1 MSTKCEFKWG
11 IEKSVGRKNSDFRFY
26 ESFFY
31 DGEEYSLY
39 DSVVLYRDGD
49 LETYVGKLVRMY
61 ETPEQEKRV
70 KIVWYFRPTE
80 IRNFLDDYRPK
91 ANELLLASGEGK
103 GLYNINSPYSIVRKC
118 NVLCASNDRRN
129 PLVSNEE
136 LCRADYIFSQTFD
149 VAKLKIEERFPEKIA
164 GVKVENFFNKKKDKA
179 LATVSES
186 KRTAA
191 SVEKQRYHPSE
202 NTASRPTSPV
212 AKSKIGKNFAEKGDE
227 AKEEHS
233 FTKRKDQ
240 ALANPPSKKPKISV
254 LIGKPNVSGNLGFDK
269 GARMSPT
276 MKDSRNAVTGTDKQW
291 HCSTDDATLKPNI
304 RANVRLLEDITQP
317 SASDMPLKKR
327 KLLQDGNVSKEFDE
341 LVQNKDSKTDSLI
354 PEVARRPNSTW
365 EEKLQKA
372 NESGMLVLLG
382 NLDPCYTSSEVEDL
396 VWQAFNEKVEAKMLQ
411 RSALSNPHYGK
422 ALVIF
427 KSKDRADFAKSE
439 LMSRCLIVADGRP
452 VIGSRTTLVVPGTR
466 PTRLTGHLT
475 LHKLRQKQS
484 QDMKKAVS
492 TSHCSQPNTIEH
504 EMAAQWRLI
513 QEQADVWWKAL
524 YELIQMTCAVNAID
538 SQMLLCIFCALCCS
552 GYCASS
558 CLSYAVNVNMY

>member
-439 LMSRCLIVADGRP
+439 LMSRCLIVADGSLKDVLYSYP
-452 VIGSRTTLVVPGTR
+452 SGLV
-466 PTRLTGHLT
+466 LNIF
-475 LHKLRQKQS
+475 Q
-484 QDMKKAVS
+484 KKAVS

>member
-1 MSTKCEFKWG
+1 MSTKSEFKWG

-103 GLYNINSPYSIVRKC
+103 GLYNINSPYSIVTKC

-129 PLVSNEE
+129 PRVSNEE
-136 LCRADYIFSQTFD
+136 LCRADYIFSRTFD

-164 GVKVENFFNKKKDKA
+164 GVKVENFFNTKKDKA

-212 AKSKIGKNFAEKGDE
+212 AKLKIGKNFAEKGDE
-227 AKEEHS
+227 AK
-233 FTKRKDQ
+233 
-240 ALANPPSKKPKISV
+240 
-254 LIGKPNVSGNLGFDK
+254 
-269 GARMSPT
+269 
-276 MKDSRNAVTGTDKQW
+276 DSRNAVTGTVKQW
-291 HCSTDDATLKPNI
+291 HCSTDNATLKPNI

-327 KLLQDGNVSKEFDE
+327 KLLQDGTVSKEFDE

-372 NESGMLVLLG
+372 NESGMLVLLE

-411 RSALSNPHYGK
+411 RSAFSNPHYGK

-439 LMSRCLIVADGRP
+439 LMSRYLIVADGRP
-452 VIGSRTTLVVPGTR
+452 VIGGRTTLVVPGTR

-552 GYCASS
+552 GYWRPHVSH
-558 CLSYAVNVNMY
+558 MQ

>member
-439 LMSRCLIVADGRP
+439 LMSRCLIVADGSLKDVLYSYP
-452 VIGSRTTLVVPGTR
+452 SGLV
-466 PTRLTGHLT
+466 LNIF
-475 LHKLRQKQS
+475 Q
-484 QDMKKAVS
+484 KKAVS

-552 GYCASS
+552 DPVPFPLA
-558 CLSYAVNVNMY
+558 

>member
-439 LMSRCLIVADGRP
+439 LMSRCLIVADGSLKDVLYSYP
-452 VIGSRTTLVVPGTR
+452 SGLV
-466 PTRLTGHLT
+466 LNIF
-475 LHKLRQKQS
+475 Q
-484 QDMKKAVS
+484 KKAVS

-552 GYCASS
+552 GYYPVPFPLA
-558 CLSYAVNVNMY
+558 